1 MYTLYTSHIIKYTYN
16 LCIWWMRRWADVD
29 GWIEME
35 EFQKEFLPT
44 AVEENKEYG
53 EDVIRQDVVVRVRI
67 NKTK

>member
-1 MYTLYTSHIIKYTYN
+1 
-16 LCIWWMRRWADVD
+16 MRRWADVD